1 MMNHRTRIEATISKA
16 EVDRPAISLWRH
28 FPVDDQDSTRLA
40 RSVIELQRTY
50 DFDLVKIT
58 PASSFCIKD
67 WGARDE
73 WQGAAEGTR
82 EYTQR
87 VIQRPSD
94 WEKLV
99 PLDPRKGYLSEQ
111 LDCMRMIVQELGSDV
126 PVIQTIFNPLSQ
138 AKNLVG
144 NDNLAVHMRK
154 YPEQLAIGLKTI
166 AESIQRFL
174 EASQTTGIDGIFYA
188 VQHAQYGLYSEEEYE
203 QFGTEFDQQALEPIG
218 RYPINMLHLHGK
230 EVMFDRF
237 LDYPFQIINWH
248 DREAPPSLAE
258 ASEKYPGALC
268 GGLRRHETMVL
279 GTPQE
284 VKEEAQDA
292 IQQTGGRGLILG
304 TGCVMPTI
312 VPWGNIHAARNS
324 VEV

>member
-174 EASQTTGIDGIFYA
+174 EASHTTGIDGIFYA

-203 QFGTEFDQQALEPIG
+203 QFGTEFDQQALETIG

-237 LDYPFQIINWH
+237 LNYPFQIINWH